1 MRDIPLWE
9 QYTLTVEEAAL
20 ISVLA
25 KTSCAGLSPII
36 ETRTTFYGMGI
47 APRSNGFSLNT

>member
-9 QYTLTVEEAAL
+9 QYTLTVEEAAHYFRIGENKL
-20 ISVLA
+20 RS
-25 KTSCAGLSPII
+25 LSPII
-36 ETRTTFYGMGI
+36 ETRTTFCGMGI